1 MVPGHLH
8 VIEAVPLTPNGKL
21 DRKALMALGD
31 SPTQQQYEAP
41 QTDLQWEVATVWQEV
56 LEVERVGLADNF
68 FQLGGHSLLATLVVT
83 RIKERLGDKVPLK
96 ELFEADTLKAFCN
109 RIEALRV
116 EMSPVQDELA
126 KSLEAL
132 KRLSLDDLEKLIS

>member
-1 MVPGHLH
+1 
-8 VIEAVPLTPNGKL
+8 
-21 DRKALMALGD
+21 
-31 SPTQQQYEAP
+31 
-41 QTDLQWEVATVWQEV
+41 
-56 LEVERVGLADNF
+56 
-68 FQLGGHSLLATLVVT
+68 
-83 RIKERLGDKVPLK
+83 VPLK